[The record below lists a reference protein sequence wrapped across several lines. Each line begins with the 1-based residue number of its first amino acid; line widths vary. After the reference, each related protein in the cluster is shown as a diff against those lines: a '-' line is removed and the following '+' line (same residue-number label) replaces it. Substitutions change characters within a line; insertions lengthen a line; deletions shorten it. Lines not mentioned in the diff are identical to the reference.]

1 MRTLTIPILLSTG
14 ALMAC
19 GERAA
24 EPAVASDAH
33 AMVQPGGRTVDATP
47 ASPAKP
53 DLSTRVAADLKRLQ
67 DLKVVE
73 LGGRAGAPYD
83 ETSVARLDRFTAL
96 AEEAAAVAAEDES
109 AEASVEKNLEALRSL
124 ELVEVETLVYDEPSR
139 ASHCY
144 GPCPP
149 SSKAEHRRAVQL
161 AHIARATKG
170 L

>member
-1 MRTLTIPILLSTG
+1 MRTLTIHILLSTG

-24 EPAVASDAH
+24 EPALASA
-33 AMVQPGGRTVDATP
+33 AQATVQARGPAVDAPP
-47 ASPAKP
+47 APATP

-67 DLKVVE
+67 DLQVVE

-83 ETSVARLDRFTAL
+83 EASVARLDRFTAL